1 MNARARDVVTFF
13 LGFAGV
19 VHQTVV
25 APQPQTIL
33 VVAFVS
39 MMFGS
44 AFVGAFLDKWGGK

>member
-1 MNARARDVVTFF
+1 MNPKARDLVTFF

-25 APQPQTIL
+25 APHPQSIL

-44 AFVGAFLDKWGGK
+44 AFVSTFLDKWSR

>member
-1 MNARARDVVTFF
+1 VVTFF

-25 APQPQTIL
+25 APAPQTIL

-44 AFVGAFLDKWGGK
+44 AFVGAFLDKWSK

>member
-1 MNARARDVVTFF
+1 MNPRFRDVVTFF

-25 APQPQTIL
+25 APAPQTIL
-33 VVAFVS
+33 VVAFGS

-44 AFVGAFLDKWGGK
+44 AFVGMFLDRWKQ